1 LSVQPPQVPEE
12 IMSTTAGSP
21 PVVVTL
27 AEIARIAGVGR
38 AAVSNWRRRY
48 DNFPSPVGGTDT
60 SPHFSLPQVEE
71 WLRRENKLKTGLNPL
86 DRLWPEYESLGDR
99 ETTGLLVAQ
108 VGLRQSSVKAGR
120 PGVEPPLDQRQARL
134 LERTLELAESDEEHS
149 TFGLLLERWLRTH
162 VRQITTTPVQLARLM
177 AQAAAMNH
185 PGPVRTVLDPAC
197 GVGTLLV
204 AAGRQWGADRVAGLS
219 FLGQDSD
226 AVLVE
231 LAKARLA
238 VCGFAEHDQ
247 SNVSLAVGDTLRAD
261 AHPGAQADVV
271 LSNPPSNERD
281 WGHAELAT
289 DPRWMYG
296 QPPRTEPE
304 LAWVQHAAATLAPGG
319 VAVLVLPPGVAARR
333 AGRRIRAGLLRS
345 GVLRAVIALPPG
357 AAPPYGVGLHLWILC
372 ADGAESPGGAD
383 RTELTFVDTT
393 HASGPVS
400 VDRGG
405 VDWSAVTAQIV
416 GVLGGT
422 STQGSVSV
430 PVVDLLDDQV
440 DLTPARRIP
449 RTRAATIVDLRRLW
463 TRFDAHMR
471 ELRDAADALS
481 ALVPADGD
489 ETVPLISV
497 GELERAG
504 ALEIRTG
511 QGLPESLVRRG
522 ERQEGEAR
530 VLTGAPLPGLAQLW
544 LPASVVTAGEEDG
557 SLTVT
562 ASQDVIVSVLA
573 RAFDVRVDTDAPS
586 VLGPQ
591 LAALRANPAVLD
603 PWFLSGCLRAPANV
617 HRAGTHASTTS
628 RIDVRRLH
636 VPRLSLKE
644 QRRYGEIY
652 RKIITFERELTDMKS
667 VSGELSRALGDLLAA
682 GHLPRN

>member
-1 LSVQPPQVPEE
+1 
-12 IMSTTAGSP
+12 MSTTAGSP

-48 DNFPSPVGGTDT
+48 DNFPSPVGGTET
-60 SPHFSLPQVEE
+60 SPHFSLAQVEE
-71 WLRRENKLKTGLNPL
+71 WLRRENKLKTGVNPV
-86 DRLWPEYESLGDR
+86 DRLWPEYESLGNR

-108 VGLRQSSVKAGR
+108 AGLRQSSVKAGR
-120 PGVEPPLDQRQARL
+120 QAREPLLDQRQTRL
-134 LERTLELAESDEEHS
+134 LERTFELAEPDEKHS
-149 TFGLLLERWLRTH
+149 IFDLLLERWLRTH

-177 AQAAAMNH
+177 ARAAAMVH
-185 PGPVRTVLDPAC
+185 PGPVQTVLDPAC

-204 AAGRQWGADRVAGLS
+204 AAGRQWGDDRAAGLS

-238 VCGFAEHDQ
+238 VSGFAEHDL

-261 AHPGAQADVV
+261 AHPGAQVDVV

-289 DPRWMYG
+289 DPRWVYG

-304 LAWVQHAAATLAPGG
+304 LAWVQHAAATLTPGG
-319 VAVLVLPPGVAARR
+319 VAVLVLPPAVAARR

-345 GVLRAVIALPPG
+345 GVLRTVIALPPG

-372 ADGAESPGGAD
+372 ADGTEGRGGAD
-383 RTELTFVDTT
+383 RAELTFVDTT
-393 HASGPVS
+393 HGGDPVS

-440 DLTPARRIP
+440 DLTPARRVP

-481 ALVPADGD
+481 ALVPADGG

-511 QGLPESLVRRG
+511 QQLPESLVRRG
-522 ERQEGEAR
+522 ERQKDEAR
-530 VLTGAPLPGLAQLW
+530 VLTGAPLSGQPQLW
-544 LPASVVTAGEEDG
+544 LPASAVAAGEQDG

-591 LAALRANPAVLD
+591 LAALRTNSAVLD
-603 PWFLSGCLRAPANV
+603 PWFVSGCLRAPANV

-636 VPRLSLKE
+636 IPRLTLEE
-644 QRRYGEIY
+644 QRQYGEIY
-652 RKIITFERELTDMKS
+652 RKITTLERELTDMKS
-667 VSGELSRALGDLLAA
+667 VGGELSRALGDLLAA
-682 GHLPRN
+682 GQLPRA